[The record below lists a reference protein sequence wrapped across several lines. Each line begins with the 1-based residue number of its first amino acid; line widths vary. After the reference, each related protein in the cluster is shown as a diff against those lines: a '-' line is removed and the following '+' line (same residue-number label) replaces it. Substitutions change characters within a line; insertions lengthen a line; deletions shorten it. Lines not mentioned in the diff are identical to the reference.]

1 MNFEKITR
9 TAIMLGFFLLL
20 FAIRPGFGKMDLERY
35 DTKIDGEMT
44 RLTDGKIKVFKKYS
58 CGFELRCPP
67 STPVK
72 EADLYGEEF
81 IGLVVRAFVE

>member
-9 TAIMLGFFLLL
+9 TALMLGFFLLL

-44 RLTDGKIKVFKKYS
+44 RLTDGKIKVFKKYNN
-58 CGFELRCPP
+58 GFDLHCPP
-67 STPVK
+67 SASVK
-72 EADLYGEEF
+72 EANLYVEEF
-81 IGLVVRAFVE
+81 IGLVSTAFIE